1 MRPVLH
7 EYMLP
12 FTFSWVDLAIV
23 LLVVTGIVRGRK
35 RGMSEELL
43 DIIKW
48 VAVLTAVAFILRPA
62 GEMLAVSTMF
72 SLLSCYVFVYTIIV
86 VLMKL
91 IFGFVRRQIGDKLVS
106 SDFFGSAEYYL
117 GMVAG
122 AFRYLCVIIIAL
134 AFLNARYYSPEEIA
148 ADTAF
153 QQNNFGDI
161 RFPTLASLQS
171 QVFARSAFGSAAREF
186 VPFLLIPPTPPE
198 TKALAGANN
207 VVRAR
212 EKQVQGMFDHR

>member
-1 MRPVLH
+1 MI
-7 EYMLP
+7 P

-23 LLVVTGIVRGRK
+23 LVVVAGIFRGRK

-48 VAVLTAVAFILRPA
+48 GAIFGTVAFLLRPI
-62 GEMLAVSTMF
+62 GEMLATSTMF
-72 SLLSCYVFVYTIIV
+72 SLLSCYIFTYTGIV
-86 VLMKL
+86 ILLSV

-122 AFRYLCVIIIAL
+122 AFRYLCATIVVL
-134 AFLNARYYSPEEIA
+134 AFLNARYYSPEELA
-148 ADTAF
+148 ADAAF
-153 QQNNFGDI
+153 QANNFGDI
-161 RFPTLASLQS
+161 RFPTLAGLQN
-171 QVFARSAFGSAAREF
+171 QVFARSATGGAAREF
-186 VPFLLIPPTPPE
+186 VPFLLIPSTSPE
-198 TKALAGANN
+198 AKDLAGANN

-212 EKQVQGMFDHR
+212 EKQVQQLFDRH

>member
-1 MRPVLH
+1 M
-7 EYMLP
+7 MP

-23 LLVVTGIVRGRK
+23 LVVVTGVFRGRK

-48 VAVLTAVAFILRPA
+48 VAVLTTVAFLLRPV
-62 GEMLAVSTMF
+62 GEMLATSTMF
-72 SLLSCYVFVYTIIV
+72 SLLSCYIFAYAGFVLLLT
-86 VLMKL
+86 L

-122 AFRYLCVIIIAL
+122 AFRYLCVTIVVL
-134 AFLNARYYSPEEIA
+134 AFLNARYYSPEEMA
-148 ADTAF
+148 ADAAF

-161 RFPTLASLQS
+161 RFPTLAALQN
-171 QVFARSAFGSAAREF
+171 QVFARSATGGAARDF
-186 VPFLLIPPTPPE
+186 VPFLLIPATPPE
-198 TKALAGANN
+198 TKDLAGANN

-212 EKQVQGMFDHR
+212 EKAVQQLFDRR